1 MSAQLRFRFLELHAT
16 LKVTTRNGQTQAQ
29 LVAVRRAELTVELI
43 DDIESVDQPLAGAG
57 R

>member
-1 MSAQLRFRFLELHAT
+1 VSAQLRFRFLELHAT